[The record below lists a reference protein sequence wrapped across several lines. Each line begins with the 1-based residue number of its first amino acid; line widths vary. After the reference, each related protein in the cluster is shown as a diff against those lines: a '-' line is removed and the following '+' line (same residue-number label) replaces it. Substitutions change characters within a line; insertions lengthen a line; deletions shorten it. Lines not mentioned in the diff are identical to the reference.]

1 MSDASL
7 FSQPSTGVLLLH
19 TVYLTIWY
27 ISKKWVFY
35 QFIQWFH
42 SLFLI
47 FIVFCLTTWFTIGE
61 KVNPPPIQVFG
72 REEWGLMTFSFLQG
86 ESQMWPSSLDSTLLS
101 VRYRGW
107 GVIRDVAYKQP
118 VIIPPQLRGLVS
130 FSRSLYTLQHLY
142 DKKVW
147 QTLFNVKATIFYTC
161 KTHFF
166 FSKSRPLRCRLQSL
180 SVFVKPVGA
189 VVILVTVTVCVS
201 VFMCICI
208 HACVYTTCC
217 SPFPIFNTTE
227 CSSYTQRRGERSLN
241 ASSWSNGT
249 TLDYNCQEWQ
259 LEKKQKPG
267 PIPRQIILQFQ
278 QKMLLV
284 SFPKV
289 QNKKIW
295 II

>member
-1 MSDASL
+1 MWPTNNRWSFHLSL
-7 FSQPSTGVLLLH
+7 GGWSLSRALFTLYNICM
-19 TVYLTIWY
+19 T
-27 ISKKWVFY
+27 KKY
-35 QFIQWFH
+35 DK
-42 SLFLI
+42 LFLMS
-47 FIVFCLTTWFTIGE
+47 
-61 KVNPPPIQVFG
+61 KQQ
-72 REEWGLMTFSFLQG
+72 FST
-86 ESQMWPSSLDSTLLS
+86 PA
-101 VRYRGW
+101 RH
-107 GVIRDVAYKQP
+107 I
-118 VIIPPQLRGLVS
+118 
-130 FSRSLYTLQHLY
+130 
-142 DKKVW
+142 
-147 QTLFNVKATIFYTC
+147 
-161 KTHFF
+161 FF

>member
-1 MSDASL
+1 MGSDMKLMVSHTTSPICEALHHYQSLDSFLTNAQRCWWPNDETLRSWNKQTQTKRSDASL

-61 KVNPPPIQVFG
+61 KVNPPQFKFSG

-101 VRYRGW
+101 VRYRGR

-161 KTHFF
+161 KTLFF
-166 FSKSRPLRCRLQSL
+166 FFFQNPGHWD
-180 SVFVKPVGA
+180 VG
-189 VVILVTVTVCVS
+189 
-201 VFMCICI
+201 
-208 HACVYTTCC
+208 C
-217 SPFPIFNTTE
+217 SPCLCLWNQSE
-227 CSSYTQRRGERSLN
+227 L
-241 ASSWSNGT
+241 
-249 TLDYNCQEWQ
+249 
-259 LEKKQKPG
+259 
-267 PIPRQIILQFQ
+267 
-278 QKMLLV
+278 
-284 SFPKV
+284 
-289 QNKKIW
+289 
-295 II
+295 